1 VWEVRSVRRIVSFLV
16 LYKAFTLFVLV
27 TGCDECKWRKVDCSV
42 EEGFGKSV
50 LGVFG
55 ELSCMYMYP
64 GRFDVAM
71 AHVTAI

>member
-1 VWEVRSVRRIVSFLV
+1 M
-16 LYKAFTLFVLV
+16 
-27 TGCDECKWRKVDCSV
+27 DCSV

-64 GRFDVAM
+64 GSLDVAM